1 MDNTAKLSVYI
12 PEKAAPVIARW
23 IDVYKVRL
31 KISRRRS
38 TKLGD
43 YRPPQNG
50 HMHRISVNGDLNPYA
65 FLVTLVHEFAHLVT
79 WNRHGPRVRA
89 HGKEWKAVFRQMMQP
104 FLDAGIFPGK
114 LGEALENY
122 MGNPAAASCTDLSL
136 LRALRQYD
144 PPGKAGLT
152 VEEIPEGTLFSLQEK
167 RVFRRGPRLRKRYRC
182 TEMNTGRIYLFNPL
196 AEVRPI

>member
-1 MDNTAKLSVYI
+1 ADGSTGLHDSDGLFRKSHHLPDPELSRTDKMDNTAQLSVYI

-23 IDVYKVRL
+23 IDVYKIRL

-89 HGKEWKAVFRQMMQP
+89 HGKEWKGVFRQMMQP

-114 LGEALENY
+114 LG
-122 MGNPAAASCTDLSL
+122 
-136 LRALRQYD
+136 
-144 PPGKAGLT
+144 
-152 VEEIPEGTLFSLQEK
+152 
-167 RVFRRGPRLRKRYRC
+167 
-182 TEMNTGRIYLFNPL
+182 
-196 AEVRPI
+196 